1 MYEKF
6 YGLTQNPFGIS
17 PNPAFYYATTRHNEA
32 LANLTYGVLM
42 QKGFIVLTG
51 EVGTGKSLLVRCLL
65 DTLQRSRV
73 THAYIFNPVVSS
85 TDLLRMILVDFGV
98 HNPKPTRG
106 EMLLQFNEFLIDV
119 YRRGGV
125 AALIIDEAHLLTP
138 DLLEEIR
145 LMTNIETSQHKLLQI
160 LLVGQPE
167 LDEMLDST
175 EMRATAQRVALRY
188 SLEPLDEMEVRG
200 YIERR
205 LELAGAAGRALQI
218 FPPPALARIM
228 HYSHGIPRLINTI
241 CDSALINGYG
251 RQMKSITPAIIDE
264 TANDL
269 RLGYQSSASKLN
281 NEAEFGFRPEE
292 NGNREMLV
300 RTLLRLSRMLD
311 PSLAEELERKTSQG
325 VSGK

>member
-1 MYEKF
+1 MYERF

-17 PNPAFYYATTRHNEA
+17 PNPAFYYATMRHNEA

-42 QKGFIVLTG
+42 QRGFIVLTG

-65 DTLQRSRV
+65 ETLQRSRV
-73 THAYIFNPVVSS
+73 VHAYIFNPMVSS
-85 TDLLRMILVDFGV
+85 TDLLRLILVDFGV
-98 HNPKPTRG
+98 RDPKPTRG
-106 EMLLQFNEFLIDV
+106 EMLQQFNEFLIDV

-125 AALIIDEAHLLTP
+125 AALIIDEAHLLSME
-138 DLLEEIR
+138 LLEELR

-167 LDEMLDST
+167 LDSMLDSL
-175 EMRATAQRVALRY
+175 ELRAMKQRVALRY

-200 YIERR
+200 YIEKR
-205 LELAGAAGRALQI
+205 LELAGAPGRALQI
-218 FPPPALARIM
+218 FPPPTLARIL
-228 HYSHGIPRLINTI
+228 HYSQGIPRLINTI

-269 RLGYQSSASKLN
+269 RLGFQSSASKLS
-281 NEAEFGFRPEE
+281 NEGKFGFRPEE
-292 NGNREMLV
+292 DGNRQMLV
-300 RTLLRLSRMLD
+300 RTLLRLATMLE
-311 PSLAEELERKTSQG
+311 PGLAEEVDRKHSQG
-325 VSGK
+325 ASGL